1 MCVLSIE
8 KFSFKTLT
16 LFFIVFVSFTFLMGG
31 FCFFIIYLFGGQV
44 YSLQNMNYN
53 LPVSLGVIF
62 AFLGIYIYLLIKAI
76 QIFYKKQK
84 LSSFCYNLI
93 LTINKTKLKIKAYLD
108 SGNLLQDSSTGL
120 PIIIISFNTLNKF
133 FKPSISIID
142 FLTNRLDNNIKGRY
156 INVCTVN
163 SKGKMFVF
171 EAEEVLIKKEKGQA
185 QKINALIGVSSI
197 NIKGENFE
205 ALLNPLVV

>member
-8 KFSFKTLT
+8 KFSFKTLI

-31 FCFFIIYLFGGQV
+31 FCFFIIYLFGGEV
-44 YSLQNMNYN
+44 YSVQSMTYN
-53 LPVSLGVIF
+53 LPVSLGLIF
-62 AFLGIYIYLLIKAI
+62 ALLGIYIYLLIKAI

-84 LSSFCYNLI
+84 LSTFCYNLI
-93 LTINKTKLKIKAYLD
+93 LTINKTKIKINAYLD

-120 PIIIISFNTLNKF
+120 PIIIINFNTLNKF

-142 FLTNRLDNNIKGRY
+142 FLTNKLDKNIKGRY
-156 INVCTVN
+156 INVSTIN
-163 SKGKMFVF
+163 SSGKIFVF
-171 EAEEVLIKKEKGQA
+171 EAEEVLIKNENGQSK
-185 QKINALIGVSSI
+185 KINALIGVSSI